1 MARIDRAWKLRQL
14 LESGG
19 TLCCPAVYDPLS
31 IRMAEQSGFEA
42 VLVSGS
48 SMSCEVIGTSD
59 VGVLSYGEYRNTL
72 LNMLC
77 VSSIP
82 MIVDIDTGFGG
93 PVTIFRAVREYEQM
107 GIAGVMIE
115 DQTFPKRCAYYDGLR
130 VADVSEMRVR
140 IESVLRARTDPHF
153 FLLARTDA
161 AADDTQGMDEALRR
175 AKLYREWG
183 ADGVFIST
191 PRTED
196 DLVRIGQLDFP
207 TAVCITEGS
216 ATGGYSAADFERM
229 GIRFA
234 FFPQSLTRACI
245 RTMRLVLNELKAR
258 GRTDHLGDIFCTQ
271 EERAAYT
278 GLETYMKFE
287 ADVMDRCKE
296 LDARGQ

>member
-1 MARIDRAWKLRQL
+1 MIQVDRALKFRKL
-14 LESGG
+14 LESGK

-31 IRMAEQSGFEA
+31 IRLAERNGFEA
-42 VLVSGS
+42 VFVSGS

-82 MIVDIDTGFGG
+82 MVVDIDTGFGG
-93 PVTIFRAVREYEQM
+93 PVTILRTVREYEQM

-130 VADVSEMRVR
+130 VAPVEEMKIR
-140 IESVLRARTDPHF
+140 IDSVLKARTDLNF

-161 AADDTQGMDEALRR
+161 AADETQGMQEALRR
-175 AKLYREWG
+175 ARLYREWG

-191 PRTED
+191 PKSES
-196 DLVRIGQLDFP
+196 DLIQIGQLGFP

-216 ATGGYSAADFERM
+216 PTGNYSVADFERM
-229 GIRFA
+229 GIQLA
-234 FFPQSLTRACI
+234 FFPQSLTRSCI
-245 RTMRLVLNELKAR
+245 RTMQLVLSEMRTK
-258 GRTDHLGDIFCTQ
+258 GRTNHLGDIFCTQ
-271 EERAAYT
+271 EERANST
-278 GLETYMKFE
+278 GLESYMDFE
-287 ADVMDRCKE
+287 ASVM
-296 LDARGQ
+296 RGRAE